1 MNGETLSNQN
11 EQSAPQAEEW
21 QSLQTVPLSSE
32 AKQLVQEG
40 IYDLDRKPTEDYLES
55 VAGQKALSAEEKFN
69 QDTERIDRYLT
80 NLQEQVDS
88 GAISEESAQKYRE
101 AYLAKQEAALDE
113 AINQIDGYR
122 QDYIDSQVVG
132 TPEAD
137 WIDSPEVFS
146 REEVLKQNP
155 AVEAEGAAISANDKE
170 AALADEKEKEAALA
184 DEKAENLAQVV
195 EATSTEEAELRTA
208 ERQDAIKHAE
218 ASLEESVSPEEAERR
233 ATELQTMIERA
244 KHIEAVDYRLNKLR
258 SDLAELYV
266 KKSRIFGPKHRAEF
280 DETKKKYETTLDE
293 YLRLQPHTTNEEFLE
308 NYLEQDQKLLDA
320 VEDRIDNGNF
330 YRKIVSRILGNEYY
344 KKALLSRGVESLGV
358 TSAANAILP
367 EAPSAEAPQSVAQSN
382 PQPEVASE
390 ASPQEQKS
398 DDHNKAV
405 TGNELQELTR
415 REGISDFT
423 ERDIEMVAMSVTADK
438 LPAANDR
445 ISEWWDNLDE
455 AHQKVLLEYGEKH
468 SRPSAHGNAFRFF
481 LGTLNQFG
489 NL

>member
-155 AVEAEGAAISANDKE
+155 AVEAEGAAISAN
-170 AALADEKEKEAALA
+170 EKEAALA

-293 YLRLQPHTTNEEFLE
+293 YLRLQPHTTNEEFLKIIS
-308 NYLEQDQKLLDA
+308 NKIKSCLMRLKIGSTTVISTVKLS
-320 VEDRIDNGNF
+320 VE
-330 YRKIVSRILGNEYY
+330 Y
-344 KKALLSRGVESLGV
+344 
-358 TSAANAILP
+358 
-367 EAPSAEAPQSVAQSN
+367 
-382 PQPEVASE
+382 
-390 ASPQEQKS
+390 
-398 DDHNKAV
+398 
-405 TGNELQELTR
+405 
-415 REGISDFT
+415 
-423 ERDIEMVAMSVTADK
+423 
-438 LPAANDR
+438 
-445 ISEWWDNLDE
+445 
-455 AHQKVLLEYGEKH
+455 
-468 SRPSAHGNAFRFF
+468 
-481 LGTLNQFG
+481 
-489 NL
+489 